1 MTCVVSY
8 VFHVIFFPY
17 QHKMVTID
25 QLDYYMTDLSTN
37 LELTI
42 PFIGDS
48 KMISDG
54 ISVGIFK
61 YSSLMGTFHI
71 PPPVRYIA
79 SEPISTTSSVVD
91 SNIVP
96 IQTTD
101 FVDS

>member
-1 MTCVVSY
+1 MS
-8 VFHVIFFPY
+8 FDHV
-17 QHKMVTID
+17 
-25 QLDYYMTDLSTN
+25 
-37 LELTI
+37 
-42 PFIGDS
+42 G
-48 KMISDG
+48 
-54 ISVGIFK
+54 VGLFK
-61 YSSLMGTFHI
+61 DSSLMGTFHI